1 MYNRVVFADRRYQ
14 VLHDKPPACGQVLAE
29 WLEACGVN
37 VKYQLLFGNAGL
49 VNIECI
55 VQLWQLDPVNHS
67 DFENLCTGP
76 RIRMTHAEYQ
86 KLKVRVPLLYRR
98 KQVTQAQPCGPHV
111 IW

>member
-1 MYNRVVFADRRYQ
+1 M
-14 VLHDKPPACGQVLAE
+14 LHDKPPACGHELAD
-29 WLEACGVN
+29 WLRACGVD
-37 VKYQLLFGNAGL
+37 VKYQLLFGNVGL
-49 VNIECI
+49 VNIECVMQI
-55 VQLWQLDPVNHS
+55 WQLDSVNHS

-76 RIRMTHAEYQ
+76 RIGMSHEEYQ